1 MGKFPKK
8 DEEKGGILHLPKK
21 RRGKMGEFS
30 IYPEK
35 DEEKKQKQLHR
46 QLGEFA
52 DWMKQ
57 EKDTSE
63 IQKDQRKSVPIKKL
77 PMVF

>member
-1 MGKFPKK
+1 MQSKIISGKIKT
-8 DEEKGGILHLPKK
+8 
-21 RRGKMGEFS
+21 
-30 IYPEK
+30 PEK
-35 DEEKKQKQLHR
+35 QKQKQLHQ

-57 EKDTSE
+57 DKNASE
-63 IQKDQRKSVPIKKL
+63 ILKDQRKSVPINQL

>member
-1 MGKFPKK
+1 MQRKTISGKIKMPE
-8 DEEKGGILHLPKK
+8 EEKQKK
-21 RRGKMGEFS
+21 
-30 IYPEK
+30 
-35 DEEKKQKQLHR
+35 LHR

-57 EKDTSE
+57 DRNASE
-63 IQKDQRKSVPIKKL
+63 IRKDQRKSVPINQL

>member
-1 MGKFPKK
+1 MQSKIISGKIKT
-8 DEEKGGILHLPKK
+8 
-21 RRGKMGEFS
+21 
-30 IYPEK
+30 PEK
-35 DEEKKQKQLHR
+35 QKQRQLHR

-57 EKDTSE
+57 DRNASE
-63 IQKDQRKSVPIKKL
+63 IRKDQRKSVPINQL

>member
-1 MGKFPKK
+1 MQPKTISGKIKP
-8 DEEKGGILHLPKK
+8 P
-21 RRGKMGEFS
+21 
-30 IYPEK
+30 
-35 DEEKKQKQLHR
+35 EEKKQKQLHR

-63 IQKDQRKSVPIKKL
+63 IQKDQRKSVPITQL

>member
-1 MGKFPKK
+1 MQRKIISGKIK
-8 DEEKGGILHLPKK
+8 I
-21 RRGKMGEFS
+21 
-30 IYPEK
+30 PEK
-35 DEEKKQKQLHR
+35 PKQNQLHQ

-57 EKDTSE
+57 DKNASE
-63 IQKDQRKSVPIKKL
+63 IRKDQRKSVPISQL

>member
-1 MGKFPKK
+1 MQSKIISGKIKT
-8 DEEKGGILHLPKK
+8 
-21 RRGKMGEFS
+21 
-30 IYPEK
+30 PEK
-35 DEEKKQKQLHR
+35 QKQKQLHQ

-57 EKDTSE
+57 DKNASE
-63 IQKDQRKSVPIKKL
+63 IRKDQRKSVPINQL

>member
-1 MGKFPKK
+1 MQRKIISGKIKTP
-8 DEEKGGILHLPKK
+8 EEN
-21 RRGKMGEFS
+21 
-30 IYPEK
+30 
-35 DEEKKQKQLHR
+35 KQKQLHR

-57 EKDTSE
+57 SKDTGE
-63 IQKDQRKSVPIKKL
+63 IRKDQRKSVPIHQL

>member
-1 MGKFPKK
+1 MQSKIISGKIKT
-8 DEEKGGILHLPKK
+8 
-21 RRGKMGEFS
+21 
-30 IYPEK
+30 PEK
-35 DEEKKQKQLHR
+35 QKQKQLHQ

-57 EKDTSE
+57 DKNASE
-63 IQKDQRKSVPIKKL
+63 IGKDRRKSVPINQL